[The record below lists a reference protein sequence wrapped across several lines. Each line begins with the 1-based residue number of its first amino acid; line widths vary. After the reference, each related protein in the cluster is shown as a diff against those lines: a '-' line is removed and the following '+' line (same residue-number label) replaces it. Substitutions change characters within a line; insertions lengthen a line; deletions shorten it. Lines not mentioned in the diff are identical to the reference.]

1 MFKRSS
7 TPSFASAAAALRFWR
22 SHVLPQ
28 LRYEPAEL
36 ALAHPWGLL
45 AALLRAPS
53 RLLDPLTSAHH
64 RLADRATAALTQSPV
79 LFPRGFF
86 CDGWGDVAT
95 PRRVRELLQSQRMRE
110 VTPLAPADVHWGAKQ
125 LLRAARV
132 CLQQA
137 SFASTL
143 PNAREFLPSASLDA
157 FCELVTPL
165 EWEEAAGGQ
174 AGERPVQGSSSRPLV
189 GTGEHGFLHRRTSIA
204 VPLARKGVATLILEG
219 PFYGRRK
226 PSDQR
231 GSKLRRVSDLPVLG
245 QATIEEA
252 KSLVAYFQ
260 QHHGYTHVVLAGS
273 SMGGLHAAMVASVF
287 PGEVGATAWLAPPS
301 AVPVFADGLLAASCN
316 WTSLYKEHELALLDK
331 MLVGHGVAVSSAPVL
346 DGGVSSGDFVD
357 EDPVQQA
364 KKRMR
369 MFLSITD
376 IDNFHPPAR
385 ADAAVFVVGTEDEYV
400 GATEPQWE
408 RMRRKWKPAQVR
420 YLKTGHV
427 TGILLEQESFRNTIL
442 EVIDILRR
450 PSAAATLAPTDP
462 DEQRL

>member
-1 MFKRSS
+1 MR
-7 TPSFASAAAALRFWR
+7 L
-22 SHVLPQ
+22 
-28 LRYEPAEL
+28 
-36 ALAHPWGLL
+36 GLL
-45 AALLRAPS
+45 
-53 RLLDPLTSAHH
+53 
-64 RLADRATAALTQSPV
+64 Q
-79 LFPRGFF
+79 
-86 CDGWGDVAT
+86 
-95 PRRVRELLQSQRMRE
+95 
-110 VTPLAPADVHWGAKQ
+110 
-125 LLRAARV
+125 
-132 CLQQA
+132 
-137 SFASTL
+137 
-143 PNAREFLPSASLDA
+143 
-157 FCELVTPL
+157 
-165 EWEEAAGGQ
+165 
-174 AGERPVQGSSSRPLV
+174 
-189 GTGEHGFLHRRTSIA
+189 
-204 VPLARKGVATLILEG
+204 ILEG

-231 GSKLRRVSDLPVLG
+231 GSKLRRVSDLPILG

-260 QHHGYTHVVLAGS
+260 QQHGYTHVVLAGS
-273 SMGGLHAAMVASVF
+273 SMGGLHAAMVAAVF

-331 MLVGHGVAVSSAPVL
+331 MLVGHGVAVSSTPVL
-346 DGGVSSGDFVD
+346 DGGVSNSDFVD

-376 IDNFHPPAR
+376 IDNFHPPVR

-400 GATEPQWE
+400 GALEPQWE
-408 RMRRKWKPAQVR
+408 RMRRKWTSAQVR

-450 PSAAATLAPTDP
+450 PSAVVPAGAGAG
-462 DEQRL
+462 DEQHQRL